1 MALEDGEFRHSW
13 QSTASL
19 ASNEMDVDALH
30 SVLGRLKDDGTGVA
44 ATWSRASQE
53 AAAQEPLLSKSFWA
67 AAFTDLSSW
76 PGFCTSK
83 DDGPTWEIYA
93 FAIEMF
99 HTTASSTET
108 GHHRHQRFAHPPR
121 QRGSP
126 SSSSSAPPKSD
137 GKRVRCV
144 HQSDW
149 GLHAGTVKVTFF
161 ASPLLALRV
170 RTVK

>member
-1 MALEDGEFRHSW
+1 MLVAINFCSVMQASRMFVGLRMALEDGEFRHSW
-13 QSTASL
+13 QSTAWL

-44 ATWSRASQE
+44 ATCHGAGLHRRLLPKNHCSQSPFG
-53 AAAQEPLLSKSFWA
+53 QLLSH
-67 AAFTDLSSW
+67 LSSW

-108 GHHRHQRFAHPPR
+108 DPTAS
-121 QRGSP
+121 SP
-126 SSSSSAPPKSD
+126 SALCSSSVSE
-137 GKRVRCV
+137 
-144 HQSDW
+144 
-149 GLHAGTVKVTFF
+149 GLTFIILI
-161 ASPLLALRV
+161 SS
-170 RTVK
+170 TEK